1 MKRFLSTAWLSV
13 VVLIGLA
20 GVVAV
25 AQNLSSCPTI
35 NCWEDGG
42 AQTALGD
49 RVTIGGSLD
58 VTTGGEIDI
67 EAGGALNIAGTAVT
81 ATAVELNQAADNS
94 ASVEVVTATNVI
106 TAAES
111 GATFFLND
119 AAEFASTLPA
129 VAAGL
134 RYTFIV
140 TGAPSGASYTIG
152 TDAGADVLN
161 VVAMTGE
168 AASVGL
174 VATGQDVLTFVLAES
189 VVGDW
194 VYCISDGTSWQCT
207 GMAAVAAGLTSGMS

>member
-1 MKRFLSTAWLSV
+1 MKRFLLFGASV
-13 VVLIGLA
+13 A
-20 GVVAV
+20 GVMLLAAV
-25 AQNLSSCPTI
+25 ALGQLSSCPTI

-67 EAGGALNIAGTAVT
+67 EAGGALNIAGTAIT
-81 ATAVELNQAADNS
+81 ASAAELNQAADNS
-94 ASVEVVTATNVI
+94 ASVEVVAATNVI

-119 AAEFASTLPA
+119 STEFVSTLPA

-140 TGAPSGASYTIG
+140 AAAPAAASYTIV
-152 TDAGADVLN
+152 TDASANVLN
-161 VVAMTGE
+161 IVAQTGE
-168 AASVGL
+168 AASVAL
-174 VATGQDVLTFVLAES
+174 VETAQDLLTFVDAQA

-194 VYCISDGTSWQCT
+194 VYCISDGTSWQCK
-207 GMAAVAAGLTSGMS
+207 GGAAVAAGLTSGQT